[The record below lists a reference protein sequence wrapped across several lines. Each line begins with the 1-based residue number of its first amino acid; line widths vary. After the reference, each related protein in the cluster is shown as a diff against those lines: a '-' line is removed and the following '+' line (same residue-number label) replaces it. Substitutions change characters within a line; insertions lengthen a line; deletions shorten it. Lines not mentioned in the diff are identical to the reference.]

1 MQFYWIL
8 FRKCLK
14 ILTTYKA
21 NFVAFIIQNVLI
33 FLLFIMFFKWAG
45 ALSILDKKELVT
57 YYFLLFAFFHL
68 FIPTVHVGFFNYI
81 RTGKL
86 DGLLIL
92 PVRWEY
98 YFTIVEAS
106 YMFFSFVI
114 NFVVFG
120 YIAIFMKNFIMINL
134 KRLPIFILGTIFS
147 LILYF
152 ELRLLFTQTAF
163 FLEKED
169 AMAWWSWFV
178 SRFLSGGILPILIFP
193 EILRRIIYLTPFPY
207 LIDFPIS
214 LYLGKQTFTLRH
226 LVFFCG
232 YIVILFAI
240 NTKLLKKGLKRYM
253 AYGG

>member
-1 MQFYWIL
+1 
-8 FRKCLK
+8 
-14 ILTTYKA
+14 
-21 NFVAFIIQNVLI
+21 
-33 FLLFIMFFKWAG
+33 LLQKR
-45 ALSILDKKELVT
+45 SI
-57 YYFLLFAFFHL
+57 Y
-68 FIPTVHVGFFNYI
+68 G
-81 RTGKL
+81 R
-86 DGLLIL
+86 
-92 PVRWEY
+92 
-98 YFTIVEAS
+98 
-106 YMFFSFVI
+106 
-114 NFVVFG
+114 
-120 YIAIFMKNFIMINL
+120 
-134 KRLPIFILGTIFS
+134 
-147 LILYF
+147 
-152 ELRLLFTQTAF
+152 
-163 FLEKED
+163 LEKED